1 MIAVQERRLSVRE
14 YLALWGTH
22 YKKYWK
28 YYLVGFGSLVLLQ
41 TVFRIDIN
49 YTNSLPDHVYITIK
63 GYKSNIKTGDYVA
76 YKFPT
81 DSPITLFRKGDHMVK
96 IIAGVEGDEV
106 RRDENGNFSILRK
119 TDSQAM
125 HAMGGFSAGKA
136 KPTSREGRPLTP
148 GPTGTIPAGH
158 YYVYA
163 PNPDSLDSRYSL
175 VSWIN
180 DDDIIGKTYP
190 LF

>member
-1 MIAVQERRLSVRE
+1 MIAAQTRRLTVKE
-14 YLALWGTH
+14 YVALWGAH
-22 YKKYWK
+22 YKKFWK
-28 YYLVGFGSLVLLQ
+28 YYLVGFGGLILLQ
-41 TVFRIDIN
+41 TVFRIDVN

-63 GYKSNIKTGDYVA
+63 GYKSDIKTGDYIA
-76 YKFPT
+76 YRFPT

-96 IIAGVEGDEV
+96 IVAGLEGDEV
-106 RRDENGNFSILRK
+106 RRDENGNVAILRK
-119 TDSQAM
+119 TDSPAM

-136 KPTSREGRPLTP
+136 KPTSRQGWPLTP
-148 GPTGTIPAGH
+148 GPSGVIPPGH

-175 VSWIN
+175 VGFLT

-190 LF
+190 IF

>member
-1 MIAVQERRLSVRE
+1 MIAAQTRRLTVKE
-14 YLALWGTH
+14 YVSLWGTH
-22 YKKYWK
+22 YKKFWK
-28 YYLVGFGSLVLLQ
+28 YYLVGFGGLILLQ
-41 TVFRIDIN
+41 TVFRIDVN

-63 GYKSNIKTGDYVA
+63 GYKSDIKTGDYIA
-76 YKFPT
+76 YRFPS

-96 IIAGVEGDEV
+96 IVAGVEGDEV
-106 RRDENGNFSILRK
+106 RRDENGNVAILRK
-119 TDSQAM
+119 TDSPAM

-136 KPTSREGRPLTP
+136 KPTSRQGRPLTP
-148 GPTGTIPAGH
+148 GPSGVIPPGH

-175 VSWIN
+175 VGFLT

-190 LF
+190 IF